1 MDNATADAIEPYSS
15 PAEVAFDY
23 SRIEKFVGAS
33 SEWHDGHDEVSESD
47 IRHWCEAL
55 RNTNPI
61 YTDEEAAKQSKH
73 GGIIAPPEM
82 IQTWSLD
89 DMEWAL
95 KRFVHND
102 PPFKEDPHNQLYTII
117 DAMGYDG
124 VVATAQT
131 QE

>member
-1 MDNATADAIEPYSS
+1 
-15 PAEVAFDY
+15 
-23 SRIEKFVGAS
+23 
-33 SEWHDGHDEVSESD
+33 
-47 IRHWCEAL
+47 
-55 RNTNPI
+55 
-61 YTDEEAAKQSKH
+61 
-73 GGIIAPPEM
+73 M

-131 QE
+131 QEYLRPVRPGDMIRTRISVGNVSRYDHYTRMGVGRYVDMIYTFANQRGEEVCVATFRVLKYRPSTATRRIYQG